1 VTESSGRALEQ
12 RPIDSERDELTAT
25 LSRQAFV
32 VKLTARTERALRE
45 GSGFGLCV
53 VDLDHFKNINLSHG
67 PTCGDD
73 ALRDI
78 AQRLVRTTSAV
89 PDCGSGA
96 IIARYDGNAFAVLI
110 ETESPLALA
119 AGAEALRQAVGDTR
133 SPTGGSLSASV
144 GAVLARIGE
153 PVDALLVRAEQ
164 TLYLAKQFGRDRVE
178 IGRSPTPVCVDRGV
192 LALRRSA

>member
-1 VTESSGRALEQ
+1 MTESSGRTLEQ
-12 RPIDSERDELTAT
+12 RPTDCERDELTAT

-32 VKLTARTERALRE
+32 VRLTARAERALRD
-45 GSGFGLCV
+45 GCGFGLCV

-89 PDCGSGA
+89 PHSGA
-96 IIARYDGNAFAVLI
+96 EAIIGRYDGNAFAVLV
-110 ETESPLALA
+110 ETESPQELA
-119 AGAEALRQAVGDTR
+119 AGAEALRQAVGGMR
-133 SPTGGSLSASV
+133 SPTAGGLSASV

-164 TLYLAKQFGRDRVE
+164 ALYLAKQFGRNRVE
-178 IGRSPTPVCVDRGV
+178 IGRSPTPMRADRNV